1 MKESRMMV
9 SPLPGFPDRVM
20 ARVQMYKQAQARRR
34 AVIATGLL
42 AVAFVGSLA
51 LMGFA
56 LASTFD
62 EFTSFPSRMTSLFVL
77 AVSFAGELYSLFD
90 AMWLTVLTIASSING
105 IVVVAY
111 ACAAVALTLLWLR
124 VAFGPFQYPLIKN
137 LRRIER

>member
-62 EFTSFPSRMTSLFVL
+62 KFTSFPSRMTSLFVL

-90 AMWLTVLTIASSING
+90 AMWLTVVTIASSING

-124 VAFGPFQYPLIKN
+124 VAFGPFQYPLKN